1 MPDWYGFP
9 SGLLNLSLK
18 ALLSMDIP
26 SMSNFNNVN
35 HACLIIH

>member
-18 ALLSMDIP
+18 ALLSIDIP
-26 SMSNFNNVN
+26 SMFNFDNVN
-35 HACLIIH
+35 HTYLIIH

>member
-18 ALLSMDIP
+18 ALLSIDIP
-26 SMSNFNNVN
+26 SMFYFDNVN
-35 HACLIIH
+35 HACPIIH